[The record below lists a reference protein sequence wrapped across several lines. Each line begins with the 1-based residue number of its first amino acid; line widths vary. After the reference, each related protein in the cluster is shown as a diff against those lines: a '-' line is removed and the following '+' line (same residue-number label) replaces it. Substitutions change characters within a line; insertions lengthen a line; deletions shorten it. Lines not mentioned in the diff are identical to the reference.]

1 MDILKSGI
9 RKENGEFEMKRP
21 GKSIVST
28 KIEANKDKIYR
39 TQDIH
44 DLSHI
49 IFPNKN
55 ATDLRAAF
63 IMIFLSIKCHPNGK
77 LITPNLEDMRT
88 QKCPDVSQKTLWKAR
103 AVMARI
109 GIIERR
115 DGIYWKL
122 SSRFGKSVS
131 NLAEK
136 VNQFMVP
143 TGDLGQE
150 KKEWFLLHY
159 R

>member
-1 MDILKSGI
+1 
-9 RKENGEFEMKRP
+9 MKRP
-21 GKSIVST
+21 GKTIIST

-44 DLSHI
+44 DLAYL

-55 ATDLRAAF
+55 ATDLRTAF
-63 IMIFLSIKCHPNGK
+63 ILIFLSIKYHPHGK
-77 LITPNLEDMRT
+77 LITPELEDMRVR
-88 QKCPDVSQKTLWKAR
+88 KCPGVSQKTLWKAR

-122 SSRFGKSVS
+122 SSRFGRSLC
-131 NLAEK
+131 NLADK
-136 VNQFMVP
+136 VSQFMVP
-143 TGDLGQE
+143 TGDSERE
-150 KKEWFLLHY
+150 KKEWYLLHY

>member
-1 MDILKSGI
+1 
-9 RKENGEFEMKRP
+9 MKRQ
-21 GKSIVST
+21 GKTIIST

-44 DLSHI
+44 DLAYL

-55 ATDLRAAF
+55 AKDLRIAF
-63 IMIFLSIKCHPNGK
+63 ILIFLSIKYNPGNKLTSPELEGK
-77 LITPNLEDMRT
+77 RIKK
-88 QKCPDVSQKTLWKAR
+88 QSGISQKTLWKAR

-122 SSRFGKSVS
+122 STRFGKSLK
-131 NLAEK
+131 NLSEK
-136 VNQFMVP
+136 IKYLMIPN
-143 TGDLGQE
+143 GNIEQE
-150 KKEWFLLHY
+150 KKEWNLLFY
-159 R
+159 N

>member
-1 MDILKSGI
+1 M
-9 RKENGEFEMKRP
+9 RRP
-21 GKSIVST
+21 GKTIIST

-44 DLSHI
+44 DLAHI

-55 ATDLRAAF
+55 ATDLRTAF
-63 IMIFLSIKCHPNGK
+63 TLIFLSIKYQRDNS
-77 LITPNLEDMRT
+77 LTTPELENMRT

-103 AVMARI
+103 AAMARI

-115 DGIYWKL
+115 DGIYWRL
-122 SSRFGKSVS
+122 SSRFGRSLL
-131 NLAEK
+131 NLANK

-143 TGDLGQE
+143 TGNAGQK
-150 KKEWFLLHY
+150 KKEWFLLLY
-159 R
+159 K

>member
-1 MDILKSGI
+1 
-9 RKENGEFEMKRP
+9 MKRQ
-21 GKSIVST
+21 GKTIIST

-44 DLSHI
+44 DLAHL

-55 ATDLRAAF
+55 ARDLRVAF
-63 IMIFLSIKCHPNGK
+63 ILIFLSIKYSSKNK
-77 LITPNLEDMRT
+77 LTTSELEEMRL
-88 QKCPDVSQKTLWKAR
+88 QKSPEISQKTLWKTR

-109 GIIERR
+109 GLIERR
-115 DGIYWKL
+115 DGIYWKFSTRL
-122 SSRFGKSVS
+122 GRSMK

-143 TGDLGQE
+143 IGNSEQE
-150 KKEWFLLHY
+150 DKEWFLLKY

>member
-1 MDILKSGI
+1 
-9 RKENGEFEMKRP
+9 MKRQ
-21 GKSIVST
+21 GKTIIST

-44 DLSHI
+44 DLAHL
-49 IFPNKN
+49 IFPNKK
-55 ATDLRAAF
+55 AKDLRTAF
-63 IMIFLSIKCHPNGK
+63 ILIFLSLKYSQENK
-77 LITPNLEDMRT
+77 LTSPELEDMRI
-88 QKCPDVSQKTLWKAR
+88 QKNSGISQKTLWKAR

-122 SSRFGKSVS
+122 STRFGKSFE

-136 VNQFMVP
+136 IKYFMMP
-143 TGDLGQE
+143 NGNIEQE
-150 KKEWFLLHY
+150 KKEWILLFY
-159 R
+159 N

>member
-1 MDILKSGI
+1 
-9 RKENGEFEMKRP
+9 MKRQ
-21 GKSIVST
+21 GKTIIST

-44 DLSHI
+44 DLSYL

-55 ATDLRAAF
+55 AKDLRYAF
-63 IMIFLSIKCHPNGK
+63 ILIFLSLKYSLENK
-77 LITPNLEDMRT
+77 LTSVALENMRI
-88 QKCPDVSQKTLWKAR
+88 QKKQEISQKTLWKAR

-122 SSRFGKSVS
+122 SSRFGKSLN
-131 NLAEK
+131 NLAGK
-136 VNQFMVP
+136 VDRFMLP
-143 TGDLGQE
+143 SGTAGQE

-159 R
+159 T

>member
-1 MDILKSGI
+1 MI
-9 RKENGEFEMKRP
+9 RQ
-21 GKSIVST
+21 GKTIIST

-44 DLSHI
+44 DLSYL

-55 ATDLRAAF
+55 AKELRVAF
-63 IMIFLSIKCHPNGK
+63 ILIFLSIKYCPGNK
-77 LITPNLEDMRT
+77 LTSSELEDMRI
-88 QKCPDVSQKTLWKAR
+88 QKKSGISQKTLWKAR

-115 DGIYWKL
+115 DGIYWQC
-122 SSRFGKSVS
+122 SSRFGKSLK

-136 VNQFMVP
+136 VTQFMVP
-143 TGDLGQE
+143 TGNAKQE
-150 KKEWFLLHY
+150 EKEWFLLLY